1 MNTHI
6 SQQKIYKKKGFQEKY
21 NKKFQI
27 NIQKSNMIA
36 TNKDL
41 KIETSVKNTIGC
53 KSILKTQP

>member
-6 SQQKIYKKKGFQEKY
+6 SQQKIYKKKGFQEKHY
-21 NKKFQI
+21 KKFQI

-53 KSILKTQP
+53 KSILKTHP